1 MKTTKYIILLLMLT
15 VLGSSFYSC
24 SSDDYESRLKELLIS
39 DLEFGTSANTIK
51 MLMRGEDLSNYEIQ
65 QSDSDSATWY
75 NAWIEYSTSNICVSV
90 EANTSYDSRTAN
102 ITLKDIKDGYTRS
115 FKITQAQR
123 DAIIVEGDT
132 CTAPADGGDVFIEVK
147 HNINYTVTIPESC
160 TWIKKKTSSTR
171 GLTTDSV
178 ALTISKNNSGN
189 ARSGSINIKNEDGS
203 IYRTVKINQKFTPS
217 YNFEKT
223 EYTVDELSQEISVSY
238 SSNVKFN
245 VSASD
250 SWITIGNQTVTDD
263 SNYVQILNVEEF
275 TKKKDSRTATVDF
288 LAYVQKAVGDKVT
301 EVKQTLT
308 ITQNRTLYIP
318 DDTIQVQY
326 GDSAVISVTNTG
338 GYSLIWSS
346 DDKSEFTVDTT
357 GQVKCVG
364 ADGDEKAVI
373 TVKSKDGKYSDQIIA
388 VVDKPQD
395 LTKYLSCKWDT
406 GWKAVGTDTTYTVG
420 CSISMAEGG
429 PSITLT
435 GYTFYNDNSTVET
448 VSWDGKTLSAKGT
461 VSTTDMWIGSKKD
474 YYIEWTYTYM
484 KDTYTCKYT
493 MDKTLT
499 ITKQSSSTS
508 SSRSRSR
515 SARSK
520 NYRRK

>member
-1 MKTTKYIILLLMLT
+1 MSMKTTKYIILLLMLM
-15 VLGSSFYSC
+15 VLGGSFYSC
-24 SSDDYESRLKELLIS
+24 KSDDYESRLKELLLK
-39 DLEFGTSANTIK
+39 DLSFSSGSGTKSMT
-51 MLMRGEDLSNYEIQ
+51 LRGEDLSNYEIQ
-65 QSDSDSATWY
+65 KSDSDSATWCK
-75 NAWIEYSTSNICVSV
+75 AWIDNTTSTIYVSV
-90 EANTSYDSRTAN
+90 DANTTYDTRLADV
-102 ITLKDIKDGYTRS
+102 TLKDFIDGYTRS
-115 FKITQAQR
+115 FKVTQAQL

-132 CTAPADGGDVFIEVK
+132 CTAPAEGGDVFIEVK

-160 TWIKKKTSSTR
+160 NWIKKKASSTR

-189 ARSGSINIKNEDGS
+189 ARSGSITIKNEDGS

-250 SWITIGNQTVTDD
+250 SWITVGNQTVTDD
-263 SNYVQILNVEEF
+263 SNYVQVLNVSQF

-318 DDTIQVQY
+318 DDTIKVQY
-326 GDSAVISVTNTG
+326 GDSAIVSVNNTG
-338 GYSLIWSS
+338 GYSLKWSS
-346 DDKSEFTVDTT
+346 DDEKEFTVDTT
-357 GQVKCVG
+357 GQVKCIG
-364 ADGDEKAVI
+364 NDGDEKAII
-373 TVKSKDGKYSDQIIA
+373 TVKSKDGKYSDQIMA
-388 VVDKPQD
+388 VVDKPKD

-406 GWKAVGTDTTYTVG
+406 GSKTTSEGTTYSVG
-420 CSISMAEGG
+420 CSISMAQGG
-429 PSITLT
+429 PDITLT
-435 GYTFYNDNSTVET
+435 GYTFYNDKTAVET
-448 VSWDGKTLSAKGT
+448 VTWDGKTLSAKGT
-461 VSTTDMWIGSKKD
+461 ISTTDVWIGEKKD

-484 KDTYTCKYT
+484 KEKYICKYT

-499 ITKQSSSTS
+499 ITKQPSTS
-508 SSRSRSR
+508 SSR
-515 SARSK
+515 
-520 NYRRK
+520 